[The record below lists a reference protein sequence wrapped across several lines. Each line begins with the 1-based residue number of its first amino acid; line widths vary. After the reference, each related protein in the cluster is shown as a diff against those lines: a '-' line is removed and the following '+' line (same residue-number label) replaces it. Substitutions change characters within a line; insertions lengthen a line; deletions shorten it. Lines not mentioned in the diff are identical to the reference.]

1 MQSNLKK
8 NRFGWK
14 VGKHKVSTEKEA
26 LKSDYILYKEGK
38 FIWSYGWKNLF
49 ICMYMCILHSKIIT
63 AVTLKETI
71 QSNSSAGLC
80 ILNKY
85 LVLVILLCPTILNI
99 GVNILLIHLVLNY
112 FHVYL
117 M

>member
-49 ICMYMCILHSKIIT
+49 ICMDGKIYLYVRICVSSTAKLLQQLH
-63 AVTLKETI
+63 
-71 QSNSSAGLC
+71 
-80 ILNKY
+80 
-85 LVLVILLCPTILNI
+85 
-99 GVNILLIHLVLNY
+99 
-112 FHVYL
+112 
-117 M
+117 